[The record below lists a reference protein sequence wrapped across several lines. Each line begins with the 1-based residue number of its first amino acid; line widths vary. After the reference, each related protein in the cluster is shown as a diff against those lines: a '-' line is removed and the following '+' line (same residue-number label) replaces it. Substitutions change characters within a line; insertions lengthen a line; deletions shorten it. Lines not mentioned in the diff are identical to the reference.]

1 MKLDDQQKEIAAL
14 KKKVGESAEA
24 SKKHE
29 VEIEK
34 LKKQA
39 DETNA
44 PLLIAH
50 PWQRDP
56 KAHPQLHDNWC
67 LSQNT
72 NSDLNGV
79 DLATLFC

>member
-14 KKKVGESAEA
+14 KKKVGESDET
-24 SKKHE
+24 SKKH
-29 VEIEK
+29 VDEIEK

-50 PWQRDP
+50 P
-56 KAHPQLHDNWC
+56 
-67 LSQNT
+67 
-72 NSDLNGV
+72 
-79 DLATLFC
+79 

>member
-29 VEIEK
+29 VEIKK

-50 PWQRDP
+50 P
-56 KAHPQLHDNWC
+56 
-67 LSQNT
+67 
-72 NSDLNGV
+72 
-79 DLATLFC
+79 

>member
-14 KKKVGESAEA
+14 KKVGESAEA

-50 PWQRDP
+50 P
-56 KAHPQLHDNWC
+56 
-67 LSQNT
+67 
-72 NSDLNGV
+72 
-79 DLATLFC
+79 